1 MHNKL
6 EPATEPM
13 RKQVHNRWAALIV
26 VALATAMIILDSTV
40 VAVALP
46 TVIAKLSLSITTAE
60 WVTTIYTVA
69 FAALLIPAGQ
79 TVDRVGARRLLMLG
93 ITLFVGGSALA
104 GTAPSGGVLLLARLV
119 QGTAGAMILPAS
131 LTTLTDM
138 FNDRFRPAAFGV
150 WGAVIGG
157 MAAFGPLVGGWLTT
171 NVGWRW
177 VFFVNLPIAIVLL
190 VSAWFVMPKR
200 LDRRESS
207 GFDVRGAALVALALA
222 AFTFALVQGQR
233 YGWITSIRTDQ
244 LGPLRWG
251 PGFLS
256 ESAVGFVVAVMAAA
270 AFWRRERSKQRAE
283 QPTYIA
289 WHLFDLRGFRYGN
302 IAGAFVNFGEVGLVF
317 VLPLFLQAVLGLS
330 AWDTGVILAALAAGA
345 FIGGP
350 TAGEIARRRG
360 ERLVVLIGIVVLML
374 GIAGAAWV
382 ISPTITGVRL
392 APWLFVAGIG
402 IGAVQ
407 AQLSSVILDGV
418 AEEDAGQAS
427 GAQSTFRQLG
437 ATFGVAL
444 IGTVLTLTLTARA
457 DTAFSAVPAIP
468 QAQAAQ
474 VTEALSASGGTALV
488 QLRQDSKLAP
498 VIPSLDSGFAAAVQR
513 SMWVALGGFAVALGA
528 ALALPEKTTRRGA
541 SGDES
546 ADVEAT

>member
-1 MHNKL
+1 
-6 EPATEPM
+6 
-13 RKQVHNRWAALIV
+13 
-26 VALATAMIILDSTV
+26 MIILDSTV

-46 TVIAKLSLSITTAE
+46 TIIGKLSLSITTAE

-93 ITLFVGGSALA
+93 IALFVVGSALA
-104 GTAPSGGVLLLARLV
+104 GTAPSGGVLLFARLV

-131 LTTLTDM
+131 LTTLTDL

-177 VFFVNLPIAIVLL
+177 VFFVNLPIAIILL
-190 VSAWFVMPKR
+190 GAARFVMPER
-200 LDRRESS
+200 LDRRESAD
-207 GFDVRGAALVALALA
+207 FDVRGAALVALALA

-233 YGWITSIRTDQ
+233 YGWITSIRTDH
-244 LGPLRWG
+244 LGPLNWRRG
-251 PGFLS
+251 PIS
-256 ESAVGFVVAVMAAA
+256 ESAVGFVVAMMAAA
-270 AFWRRERSKQRAE
+270 GFWRRERTKQRTE

-289 WHLFDLRGFRYGN
+289 WHLFELRGFRYGN
-302 IAGAFVNFGEVGLVF
+302 IAGAFVNFGEVGLIF

-345 FIGGP
+345 FLGGP
-350 TAGEIARRRG
+350 TAGEMARRRG
-360 ERLVVLIGIVVLML
+360 ERLVVLTGIVILMF

-382 ISPTITGVRL
+382 VSPTITGAKL
-392 APWLFVAGIG
+392 APWLFIAGVG

-457 DTAFSAVPAIP
+457 NTALSSVAAIP
-468 QAQAAQ
+468 QAQAVQ
-474 VTEALSASGGTALV
+474 VTEALSASGGTALA
-488 QLRQDSKLAP
+488 QLRQEPKLAP
-498 VIPSLDSGFAAAVQR
+498 VIPSLDDGFAVAVQR
-513 SMWVALGGFAVALGA
+513 SMWVALAGFTVALGA
-528 ALALPEKTTRRGA
+528 AAALPERTGGR
-541 SGDES
+541 SGS
-546 ADVEAT
+546 A